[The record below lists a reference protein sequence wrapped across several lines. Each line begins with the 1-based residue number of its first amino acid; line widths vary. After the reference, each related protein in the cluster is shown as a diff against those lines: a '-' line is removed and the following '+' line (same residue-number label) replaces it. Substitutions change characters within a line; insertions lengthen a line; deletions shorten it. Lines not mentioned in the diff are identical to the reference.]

1 MDPITSSVYLLEDC
15 IVNQM
20 KDLDGGSV
28 DKIDNHIERSHQD
41 AKRLSS
47 RFQCVTDFTQYQR

>member
-1 MDPITSSVYLLEDC
+1 MDPITLSVHLLEDR

-20 KDLDGGSV
+20 KDLYGGLV
-28 DKIDNHIERSHQD
+28 DKTENHIERSHQD
-41 AKRLSS
+41 AKRLSR